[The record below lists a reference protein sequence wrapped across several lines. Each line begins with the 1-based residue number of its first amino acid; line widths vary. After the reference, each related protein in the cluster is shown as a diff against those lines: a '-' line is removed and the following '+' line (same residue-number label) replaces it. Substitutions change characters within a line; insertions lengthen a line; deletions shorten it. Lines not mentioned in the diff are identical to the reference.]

1 VIGNCRTDIALTRDS
16 LKWGFVVRE
25 KTLLGN
31 FFCFRMAGVIAVKK
45 YMLDMCEF
53 SFDGM
58 VFE

>member
-1 VIGNCRTDIALTRDS
+1 MGL
-16 LKWGFVVRE
+16 VVRE

-31 FFCFRMAGVIAVKK
+31 FFCFRMARVIAVKI

-58 VFE
+58 VFEWDFCLFEASLQD